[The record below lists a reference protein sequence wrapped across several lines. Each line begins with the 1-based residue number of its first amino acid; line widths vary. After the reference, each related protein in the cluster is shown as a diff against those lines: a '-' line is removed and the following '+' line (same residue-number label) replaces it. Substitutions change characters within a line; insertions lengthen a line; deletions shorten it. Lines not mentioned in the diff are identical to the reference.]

1 MQLPPG
7 PYKPIDWEPMGLFH
21 MKGSG
26 TVYPDSIVLE
36 YESHIFKEEELLRQ
50 KRATSV
56 LSFVAFWA

>member
-1 MQLPPG
+1 
-7 PYKPIDWEPMGLFH
+7 MGLFH

-36 YESHIFKEEELLRQ
+36 YQSHIFKGEELLRQ

-56 LSFVAFWA
+56 LSSLDFGPELMLKK